1 MSSKLIIISD
11 LFGFDD
17 STWIGNYLEFLES
30 YFEISCY
37 DSCKLAG
44 IDQDEL
50 TQDELHSQFIN
61 GGIDKAVE
69 ELLKSEPTEIDV
81 LAFSIG
87 GTIAWK
93 AALRGLKIKNLY
105 AISSTRLRYENQ
117 KPNCSI
123 HLLFGEN
130 DLFKPEKSWFK
141 NLNMESNILKDETH
155 KLYKNEEFTAHL
167 CKRIISECRIN
178 PSK

>member
-17 STWIGNYLEFLES
+17 SVWIENYLHFLNS
-30 YFEISCY
+30 HFQITCY
-37 DSCKLAG
+37 DVGKLAEIG
-44 IDQDEL
+44 QNGL
-50 TQDELHSQFIN
+50 TQDELHSQFMN

-69 ELLKSEPTEIDV
+69 KLLKLEMNEVNI

-87 GTIAWK
+87 GTMAWK

-117 KPNCSI
+117 KPNCI
-123 HLLFGEN
+123 IQLVFGEN
-130 DLFKPEKSWFK
+130 DLFRPEQSWFNSL
-141 NLNMESNILKDETH
+141 NLECNILKVETH
-155 KLYKNEEFTAHL
+155 ELYKNEEFTAHI
-167 CKRIISECRIN
+167 CKQIISECGIN